1 MAEQFSRRSFL
12 KGGALTAGA
21 FALGG
26 FPRVDTAMAAPQKKA
41 KVFFTKD
48 ISLEGLMKVYARVN
62 QGMSGKIAIKLA
74 YGRTAWSEYFTPRN
88 SQGVPGEHSE
98 QQHCGMQCFV
108 SQSEADHGRTS

>member
-62 QGMSGKIAIKLA
+62 QGMSGKIAIKLHT
-74 YGRTAWSEYFTPRN
+74 GEPHGPNILPLSLIHISEPTRR
-88 SQGVPGEHSE
+88 S
-98 QQHCGMQCFV
+98 
-108 SQSEADHGRTS
+108 